1 MKDFIFL
8 HKIEFTVLLIIG
20 SVILNL
26 LLRISKVMTLISTI
40 ADDTL
45 KINDGLIRRYSGT
58 KLTMFVAFISI
69 VWSYHYITIK
79 DGFNEVAFITMTC
92 IATGV
97 SITSAWGKKINPPT
111 ETTDETKDSK
121 SLKS

>member
-1 MKDFIFL
+1 MRDFIFL
-8 HKIEFTVLLIIG
+8 HKVEFAVLLIIG
-20 SVILNL
+20 SIVLNL
-26 LLRISKVMTLISTI
+26 LLRISKVLTLIATI

-45 KINDGLIRRYSGT
+45 KVNDGLIRRYSAT
-58 KLTMFVAFISI
+58 KMTMFVAFLSI

-97 SITSAWGKKINPPT
+97 SITNAWSKKISPPT
-111 ETTDETKDSK
+111 ETTDETKDSTTTK
-121 SLKS
+121 N